1 MTNRGCKDNDVDK
14 SSRFLTKVPES
25 LQTQPAMLA
34 TKATLT
40 TSKEASNLECIK
52 DMPQS
57 RCRKDVGADAE
68 GL

>member
-14 SSRFLTKVPES
+14 GSRILTKVPES
-25 LQTQPAMLA
+25 LQIQPAMLA

-52 DMPQS
+52 DCPNP
-57 RCRKDVGADAE
+57 DAAKT
-68 GL
+68 